1 MEFGDIFHRHR
12 DQVYSL
18 CLRYLQHEQ
27 EAEDAVQEVFV
38 KVYRKLDSF
47 RDEAQLGTWI
57 YRIAV
62 NQCLDI
68 LRAHKRRARWARVL
82 PFLPHQEEEGFFYI
96 RAQEGLSLEDKQA
109 LEQLMQHIH
118 SLPEK
123 QSAALILNRLEGFS
137 IEQVG
142 AIMNLSYKAVES
154 LVQRAKQNLQKRLD
168 NSSKD

>member
-1 MEFGDIFHRHR
+1 MEFGDIFLRHR
-12 DQVYSL
+12 DQVYTL

-62 NQCLDI
+62 NQCLDV
-68 LRAHKRRARWARVL
+68 LRVRKRRARWAKIL
-82 PFLPHQEEEGFFYI
+82 PFLPHHDEESLSYI
-96 RAQEGLSLEDKQA
+96 GAQEDLSLEDKQA
-109 LEQLMQHIH
+109 LEQLMRHIY

-154 LVQRAKQNLQKRLD
+154 LLQRAKQNLQNRME

>member
-154 LVQRAKQNLQKRLD
+154 LLQRAKQNLQKRLD